1 MYSAISLKYYETF
14 RSSSISAAE
23 MGRAI
28 SVFLVEALA
37 ETKKLK
43 SHGPFKNLLVEALAE
58 TNKFNIS
65 HECEA
70 RV

>member
-23 MGRAI
+23 MARAI

-37 ETKKLK
+37 ETKKTEIAR
-43 SHGPFKNLLVEALAE
+43 P
-58 TNKFNIS
+58 IS
-65 HECEA
+65 EFIGWGFS
-70 RV
+70 RNQ

>member
-23 MGRAI
+23 MARAI

-37 ETKKLK
+37 ETKKT
-43 SHGPFKNLLVEALAE
+43 E
-58 TNKFNIS
+58 TAWAIS
-65 HECEA
+65 EFIGWGFS
-70 RV
+70 RNQ